1 MLISLD
7 HITKTYTGDAG
18 PIVAVDDVSVSV
30 EAGEFVAVV
39 GPSGCGKTTLLLV
52 AGGLLRP
59 ENGEV
64 SIDGTDPYSLSGE
77 QRARFRA
84 EQIGFVFQQF
94 HLVPYLNVLDNVM
107 APALVTGETSA
118 RERAGILV
126 ERFGLADRLGHRPGQ
141 LSTGERQR
149 VALAR
154 ALLNEPRVILAD
166 EPTGNLDGDNSEQVL
181 QALKTFAD
189 EGGAVLLVTHD
200 PDAVAFAGRQV
211 VLQGGQLAS
220 SESEE
225 RIGETTSAIPRSL
238 PNSAADDDVVAD
250 SAGRRGRLADVAS
263 RRTSFSQYPRITC
276 SHPSSAIDTACLL
289 YKSDAAD

>member
-1 MLISLD
+1 M
-7 HITKTYTGDAG
+7 
-18 PIVAVDDVSVSV
+18 
-30 EAGEFVAVV
+30 
-39 GPSGCGKTTLLLV
+39 
-52 AGGLLRP
+52 
-59 ENGEV
+59 
-64 SIDGTDPYSLSGE
+64 
-77 QRARFRA
+77 
-84 EQIGFVFQQF
+84 
-94 HLVPYLNVLDNVM
+94 
-107 APALVTGETSA
+107 
-118 RERAGILV
+118 

-220 SESEE
+220 SES
-225 RIGETTSAIPRSL
+225 
-238 PNSAADDDVVAD
+238 
-250 SAGRRGRLADVAS
+250 
-263 RRTSFSQYPRITC
+263 
-276 SHPSSAIDTACLL
+276 
-289 YKSDAAD
+289 

>member
-107 APALVTGETSA
+107 APALVTGDTSA
-118 RERAGILV
+118 REGAGVLV

-220 SESEE
+220 SES
-225 RIGETTSAIPRSL
+225 
-238 PNSAADDDVVAD
+238 
-250 SAGRRGRLADVAS
+250 
-263 RRTSFSQYPRITC
+263 
-276 SHPSSAIDTACLL
+276 
-289 YKSDAAD
+289 

>member
-166 EPTGNLDGDNSEQVL
+166 APPGNLDGDNSEQVL

-220 SESEE
+220 SES
-225 RIGETTSAIPRSL
+225 
-238 PNSAADDDVVAD
+238 
-250 SAGRRGRLADVAS
+250 
-263 RRTSFSQYPRITC
+263 
-276 SHPSSAIDTACLL
+276 
-289 YKSDAAD
+289 

>member
-220 SESEE
+220 SES
-225 RIGETTSAIPRSL
+225 
-238 PNSAADDDVVAD
+238 
-250 SAGRRGRLADVAS
+250 
-263 RRTSFSQYPRITC
+263 
-276 SHPSSAIDTACLL
+276 
-289 YKSDAAD
+289 